1 MTLILD
7 MVNSM
12 TMLLQHLFD
21 ALALGSLYALGALG
35 IGLIFGV
42 MKLVNFAHGDYIS
55 VCVFALIV
63 PSTAAMA
70 DPMFGNMPSWVII
83 PVVLAIGAGLSMLSE
98 VLFFRHLRNSNP
110 ATMMVTSFALG
121 FVIQHV
127 LLMVYGSRPKA
138 LNLWP
143 ELNLPIEFMGARF
156 PALQMLSITVTAA
169 VLILLVLFLKRSR
182 LGIEMRASAEDF
194 NMARMLGVKANRVI
208 LGAFALS
215 GLLAGA
221 IGLILITQTGVA
233 DIRMGVPIMLV
244 AFIASVIGGLGSLS
258 GAVIAAFAIGIVSVL
273 LQAWL
278 PLEARPYRDALVY
291 GFVIVVLVWR
301 PQGLFVPATYK
312 ERV

>member
-1 MTLILD
+1 

-12 TMLLQHLFD
+12 TMFLQHLFD

-35 IGLIFGV
+35 IGLLFGV
-42 MKLVNFAHGDYIS
+42 MKLVNFAHGDSIS

-70 DPMFGNMPSWVII
+70 DPLFSNLPSWII
-83 PVVLAIGAGLSMLSE
+83 VPVVLAIGAVLSILSE

-143 ELNLPIEFMGARF
+143 ELNLPIELMGARF
-156 PALQMLSITVTAA
+156 PALQMLSIGVTAA
-169 VLILLVLFLKRSR
+169 VLVLLVMFLKRSR

-194 NMARMLGVKANRVI
+194 NMARLLGVKANRVI

-215 GLLAGA
+215 GVLAGA
-221 IGLILITQTGVA
+221 IGLMLITQTGVA

-244 AFIASVIGGLGSLS
+244 AFIASVIGGLGSLA

-291 GFVIVVLVWR
+291 AFVIVVLVWR

>member
-1 MTLILD
+1 MLTLAT
-7 MVNSM
+7 VNNM
-12 TMLLQHLFD
+12 TMFLQHLFD

-63 PSTAAMA
+63 PSTSAIAS
-70 DPMFGNMPSWVII
+70 PLLGNLPSWVIV
-83 PVVLAIGAGLSMLSE
+83 PTVLAIGAGLSVLSE
-98 VLFFRHLRNSNP
+98 LVLFRHIRNSNP

-121 FVIQHV
+121 FVIQHL
-127 LLMVYGSRPKA
+127 LLMLYSSRPKA

-143 ELNLPIEFMGARF
+143 QLNLPVEFFGARF
-156 PALQMLSITVTAA
+156 PALQLLSIAVTAIT
-169 VLILLVLFLKRSR
+169 LILLVMFLKRSR
-182 LGIEMRASAEDF
+182 LGVEMRAAAEDF
-194 NMARMLGVKANRVI
+194 NMARMLGVKANKVI

-215 GLLAGA
+215 GGLAGA
-221 IGLILITQTGVA
+221 IGLMMITQTGVA

-244 AFIASVIGGLGSLS
+244 AFIATVIGGLGSLI
-258 GAVIAAFAIGIVSVL
+258 GAVIAAFAIGLVSVS

-278 PLEARPYRDALVY
+278 PLDARPYRDALVY
-291 GFVIVVLVWR
+291 GLVIVVLIWR
-301 PQGLFVPATYK
+301 PQGLFVPATHK